1 MPRHRA
7 TVLTE
12 VELEFMQI
20 IWSADEDLTPDQIR
34 KSLWD
39 KGRALTD
46 GSVRKMLS
54 ILVTKGYLTRRKWG
68 KTYLYRSRVDEK
80 PARKNMVLDLLDR
93 AFGGAAAPM
102 VAALLDS
109 GGIRKGDIEG
119 IKELIAEREKEMG
132 DESE

>member
-1 MPRHRA
+1 MSRRPA

-20 IWSADEDLTPDQIR
+20 IWSAGEDLTPDQIL
-34 KSLWD
+34 KALGD
-39 KGRALTD
+39 KGRALSD

-54 ILVTKGYLTRRKWG
+54 ILVRKGYLTRREWG
-68 KTYLYRSRVDEK
+68 KTYLYSSRVDEE

-102 VAALLDS
+102 VAALFES
-109 GGIRKGDIEG
+109 GGVREGDMER
-119 IKELIAEREKEMG
+119 IKELIAKHEREV
-132 DESE
+132 DQ